1 MPAVREFISALIVL
15 HREYRNFPLR
25 VRAHILIRFLT
36 CPFLRVVRHV
46 PRGANLL
53 DIGAGHGVFSVLA
66 REARANPTAIDPDAR
81 KVRRLDGIE
90 SVIGYDDCIRGTFDA
105 VSIIDVL
112 YKIPIAD
119 WDSLLARIRLRLKKG
134 GTLIIKEHDP
144 TSKLKQAVNRIQER
158 FASVGGLTLGQS
170 FSYEAPADF
179 MRRLESHGFAVAIA
193 KRIDGGYPHPH
204 MLYVARL

>member
-1 MPAVREFISALIVL
+1 M
-15 HREYRNFPLR
+15 
-25 VRAHILIRFLT
+25 RAHILIRFLT